1 VIRAVLDANVVV
13 SSLINPQG
21 VPAQVLDACRGEQFQ
36 VVLSAAI
43 LDEIGR
49 VRRYPRVAVY
59 HRWSEERLRLWLED
73 FAYLALMTP
82 GTLSLA
88 VIQEDL
94 PDNRYLE
101 CAVEGAAAYIV
112 SGDRLLLFLGIY
124 QGIQIVSPRVF
135 LEVLHQ
141 DTP

>member
-1 VIRAVLDANVVV
+1 
-13 SSLINPQG
+13 
-21 VPAQVLDACRGEQFQ
+21 
-36 VVLSAAI
+36 
-43 LDEIGR
+43 
-49 VRRYPRVAVY
+49 
-59 HRWSEERLRLWLED
+59 
-73 FAYLALMTP
+73 MTP

-88 VIQEDL
+88 IIQEDP

-112 SGDRLLLFLGIY
+112 SGDRLLLSLGIY

-141 DTP
+141 DRP

>member
-21 VPAQVLDACRGEQFQ
+21 TPAQILDAWRAEHFQ

-49 VRRYPRVAVY
+49 VLRYPRVAVY
-59 HRWSEERLRLWLED
+59 HHWSEERLRQWLED
-73 FAYLALMTP
+73 FAHLALMTP

-88 VIQEDL
+88 IIQEDSA
-94 PDNRYLE
+94 DNRYLE
-101 CAVEGAAAYIV
+101 CAVEGAAAYLV
-112 SGDRLLLFLGIY
+112 SGDRLLLSLGRY

-135 LEVLHQ
+135 LEVLHR
-141 DTP
+141 

>member
-21 VPAQVLDACRGEQFQ
+21 IPAQVLDAWRAERFQ
-36 VVLSAAI
+36 AVVSGAI

-49 VRRYPRVAVY
+49 VLRYPRVAVY

-73 FAYLALMTP
+73 FAHLALMTP
-82 GTLSLA
+82 GTLSLGI
-88 VIQEDL
+88 IQED
-94 PDNRYLE
+94 PTDNRYLE

-112 SGDRLLLFLGIY
+112 SGDRLLISLGTY

-135 LEVLHQ
+135 LEVLH
-141 DTP
+141 T

>member
-21 VPAQVLDACRGEQFQ
+21 IPAQVLNAWRSERFQ

-49 VRRYPRVAVY
+49 VLRYPRVAVY
-59 HRWSEERLRLWLED
+59 HRWSEEQLRQWLED
-73 FAYLALMTP
+73 FAHLALMTP
-82 GTLSLA
+82 GSLGLEI
-88 VIQEDL
+88 IQED
-94 PDNRYLE
+94 PADNRYVE
-101 CAVEGAAAYIV
+101 CAVEGAAAYLV
-112 SGDRLLLFLGIY
+112 SGDRLLLTLGTY

-135 LEVLHQ
+135 LEVLHR
-141 DTP
+141 